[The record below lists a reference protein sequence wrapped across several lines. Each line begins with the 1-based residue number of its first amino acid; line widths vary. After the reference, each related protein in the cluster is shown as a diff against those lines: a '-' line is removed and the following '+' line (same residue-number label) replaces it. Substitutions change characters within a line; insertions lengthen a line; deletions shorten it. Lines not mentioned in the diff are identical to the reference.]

1 MTDSQKLDLLLD
13 GVAELKAGQQRLEER
28 QGKLEERQGRL
39 EQRQGKLEERQ
50 GRLEERQGKLEER
63 QEKLEE
69 RQERFEERQ
78 ERFEER
84 QGRFEERQG
93 RFEGKQEDLERV
105 QLSMYNDIKDIR
117 LHIENV
123 IDRNVTLLAE
133 NYGNLIK
140 KLNKNNMVTEQQ
152 EIYQIK
158 MNYLIEDVEILKKE
172 MKEIKAKVG

>member
-13 GVAELKAGQQRLEER
+13 GMAELKAGQQRLEER

-39 EQRQGKLEERQ
+39 EERQGK
-50 GRLEERQGKLEER
+50 LEERQGKLEER

-78 ERFEER
+78 ERFEE
-84 QGRFEERQG
+84 
-93 RFEGKQEDLERV
+93 KQEDLEMV

-172 MKEIKAKVG
+172 MKEVKAKVG

>member
-13 GVAELKAGQQRLEER
+13 GMAELKAGQQRLEER

-39 EQRQGKLEERQ
+39 EERQGK
-50 GRLEERQGKLEER
+50 LEERQGKLEER

-78 ERFEER
+78 ERFEE
-84 QGRFEERQG
+84 
-93 RFEGKQEDLERV
+93 KQEDLEMV

-172 MKEIKAKVG
+172 MKEVKARVG

>member
-13 GVAELKAGQQRLEER
+13 GMAELKAGQQRLEER
-28 QGKLEERQGRL
+28 QGKLEERQG
-39 EQRQGKLEERQ
+39 KLEERQ
-50 GRLEERQGKLEER
+50 GRLEERQGKLEESQGKLEER

-84 QGRFEERQG
+84 QERFEE
-93 RFEGKQEDLERV
+93 KQEDLEMV

-133 NYGNLIK
+133 NYGDLIK

-172 MKEIKAKVG
+172 MKEVKAKVG

>member
-13 GVAELKAGQQRLEER
+13 GMAELKAGQQRLEER
-28 QGKLEERQGRL
+28 QGKLEQ
-39 EQRQGKLEERQ
+39 RQ

-63 QEKLEE
+63 QGKLEE
-69 RQERFEERQ
+69 RQERFEE
-78 ERFEER
+78 
-84 QGRFEERQG
+84 
-93 RFEGKQEDLERV
+93 KQEDLEMV

-172 MKEIKAKVG
+172 MKEVKAKVG

>member
-1 MTDSQKLDLLLD
+1 M
-13 GVAELKAGQQRLEER
+13 
-28 QGKLEERQGRL
+28 
-39 EQRQGKLEERQ
+39 
-50 GRLEERQGKLEER
+50 
-63 QEKLEE
+63 
-69 RQERFEERQ
+69 RFEE
-78 ERFEER
+78 
-84 QGRFEERQG
+84 
-93 RFEGKQEDLERV
+93 KQEELEMV
-105 QLSMYNDIKDIR
+105 QLSMHNDIKDIR

>member
-13 GVAELKAGQQRLEER
+13 GMAELKAGQQRLEER

-39 EQRQGKLEERQ
+39 EERQGK
-50 GRLEERQGKLEER
+50 LEERQGKLEER

-78 ERFEER
+78 ERFEE
-84 QGRFEERQG
+84 
-93 RFEGKQEDLERV
+93 KQEDLEMV

-133 NYGNLIK
+133 NYGDLIK

-172 MKEIKAKVG
+172 MKEVKAKVG

>member
-13 GVAELKAGQQRLEER
+13 GMAELKAGQQRLEER

-39 EQRQGKLEERQ
+39 EERQGK
-50 GRLEERQGKLEER
+50 LEERQGKLEER

-78 ERFEER
+78 ERFEE
-84 QGRFEERQG
+84 
-93 RFEGKQEDLERV
+93 KQEDLEMV

-133 NYGNLIK
+133 SYGDLIK

-172 MKEIKAKVG
+172 MKEVKAKVG

>member
-13 GVAELKAGQQRLEER
+13 GMAELKAGQQRLEER
-28 QGKLEERQGRL
+28 QGKLEERQG
-39 EQRQGKLEERQ
+39 KLEERQ
-50 GRLEERQGKLEER
+50 GKLEERQGKLEER

-78 ERFEER
+78 ERFEE
-84 QGRFEERQG
+84 
-93 RFEGKQEDLERV
+93 KQEDLEMV

-133 NYGNLIK
+133 NYGDLIK

-172 MKEIKAKVG
+172 MKEVKAKVG

>member
-13 GVAELKAGQQRLEER
+13 GMAELKAGQQ
-28 QGKLEERQGRL
+28 
-39 EQRQGKLEERQ
+39 
-50 GRLEERQGKLEER
+50 RLEERQGKLEER

-84 QGRFEERQG
+84 QERFEE
-93 RFEGKQEDLERV
+93 KQEDLEMV

-158 MNYLIEDVEILKKE
+158 MNYLIEDVEIMKKE
-172 MKEIKAKVG
+172 MKEVKAKVG

>member
-1 MTDSQKLDLLLD
+1 M
-13 GVAELKAGQQRLEER
+13 
-28 QGKLEERQGRL
+28 
-39 EQRQGKLEERQ
+39 
-50 GRLEERQGKLEER
+50 
-63 QEKLEE
+63 
-69 RQERFEERQ
+69 
-78 ERFEER
+78 
-84 QGRFEERQG
+84 
-93 RFEGKQEDLERV
+93 V

-133 NYGNLIK
+133 NYGDLIK

-172 MKEIKAKVG
+172 MKEVKAKVG